1 MIKNEDGQRTK
12 EVLPLLSSLVG
23 MAEWFKTIP
32 GWCFFVLGTKK
43 IVKVV
48 GGKIKIYFCIKSCPV
63 KVLSYHRGGEANRPT

>member
-23 MAEWFKTIP
+23 MAEWFKKIP

-43 IVKVV
+43 IVKVI
-48 GGKIKIYFCIKSCPV
+48 GGNFVFVIRIFCTQGC
-63 KVLSYHRGGEANRPT
+63 